1 MCAINIRGGL
11 QTKKLHEQRKGWG
24 GKLGQGEK
32 GVERCR
38 GKKEKVRD
46 NKSGVNE
53 SQPAAQTDSQLS
65 WRVTEFLQ
73 SRTEQTTEGKREG
86 GGGVLINKVVSLD
99 GTSSAP
105 VKPV

>member
-1 MCAINIRGGL
+1 M
-11 QTKKLHEQRKGWG
+11 
-24 GKLGQGEK
+24 GQGEK

-38 GKKEKVRD
+38 GKKEKARD

-73 SRTEQTTEGKREG
+73 SRTEQTTEGRRE

-99 GTSSAP
+99 GTSSFP

>member
-1 MCAINIRGGL
+1 MCNKHIRGGL

-24 GKLGQGEK
+24 GKLGQREK

-38 GKKEKVRD
+38 GKKEKARD

-73 SRTEQTTEGKREG
+73 SRTEQTTEGRR

>member
-86 GGGVLINKVVSLD
+86 GGGC
-99 GTSSAP
+99 
-105 VKPV
+105 

>member
-1 MCAINIRGGL
+1 MCNKHIRGGL

-38 GKKEKVRD
+38 GKKEKARD

-73 SRTEQTTEGKREG
+73 SRTEQTTEGRRE

>member
-1 MCAINIRGGL
+1 M
-11 QTKKLHEQRKGWG
+11 
-24 GKLGQGEK
+24 GQGEK

-38 GKKEKVRD
+38 GKKEKARD

-53 SQPAAQTDSQLS
+53 SQPAVQTDSQLS

-73 SRTEQTTEGKREG
+73 SRTEQTTEGRRE

>member
-1 MCAINIRGGL
+1 M
-11 QTKKLHEQRKGWG
+11 
-24 GKLGQGEK
+24 GQGEK

-38 GKKEKVRD
+38 GKKEKARD

-53 SQPAAQTDSQLS
+53 SQPAAQADSQLS

-73 SRTEQTTEGKREG
+73 SRTEQTTEGRRE

>member
-1 MCAINIRGGL
+1 M
-11 QTKKLHEQRKGWG
+11 
-24 GKLGQGEK
+24 GQGEK
-32 GVERCR
+32 GAERCR
-38 GKKEKVRD
+38 GKKEKARD

-73 SRTEQTTEGKREG
+73 SRTEQTTEGRRE

>member
-1 MCAINIRGGL
+1 M
-11 QTKKLHEQRKGWG
+11 
-24 GKLGQGEK
+24 GQGEK

-38 GKKEKVRD
+38 GKKEKARD

-73 SRTEQTTEGKREG
+73 SRTEQTTEGRRE